1 MSFIVVFI
9 FCFITSVFFFTS
21 GTLSNRFFF
30 KIENQDNIL
39 EYSIIGIIFL
49 SCIALIANFIISLN
63 TYFNTILI
71 IICLSQIF
79 FLNKELIKKILVYSV
94 IIALI
99 SVITIILDNT
109 NRPDSALYHLPYTSL
124 LNETKIAFGVANV
137 NERK

>member
-30 KIENQDNIL
+30 KIESQDNIL

-79 FLNKELIKKILVYSV
+79 F
-94 IIALI
+94 
-99 SVITIILDNT
+99 
-109 NRPDSALYHLPYTSL
+109 
-124 LNETKIAFGVANV
+124 
-137 NERK
+137 